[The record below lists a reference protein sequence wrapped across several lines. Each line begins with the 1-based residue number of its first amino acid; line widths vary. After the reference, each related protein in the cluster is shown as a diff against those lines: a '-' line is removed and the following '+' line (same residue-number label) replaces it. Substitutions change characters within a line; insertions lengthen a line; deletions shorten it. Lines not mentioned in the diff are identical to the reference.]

1 MTIVNKGG
9 GRLTPSLPTSLPSA
23 SIQTSEKVKVT
34 DKEAI
39 AEGFDKFFSTARTKL
54 ADKISGQKARSG
66 APIEH
71 TFSVSSGLTQK
82 QFRKLFNTFKQGF
95 CEK

>member
-39 AEGFDKFFSTARTKL
+39 AEGLQRLRQS
-54 ADKISGQKARSG
+54 
-66 APIEH
+66 
-71 TFSVSSGLTQK
+71 
-82 QFRKLFNTFKQGF
+82 
-95 CEK
+95 